1 VWRSSNVRV
10 ADTIA
15 ALCVA
20 LLGATAIA
28 LARQLPYEA
37 EYGPGPG
44 FLPFWLGVTLVVLS
58 TFLLREARA
67 ARTGEDTSAHNEDDA
82 RTGFLQFAP
91 GALAPWLIFF
101 VSTVA
106 VSVFF
111 EQLGFGLSIGLF
123 MFVTM
128 RWVARQSWLSTIIF
142 ALATPVV
149 LYLGFVR
156 ILMVPLPLQ
165 PAGF

>member
-1 VWRSSNVRV
+1 VRV

-20 LLGATAIA
+20 LLGATVIA

-44 FLPFWLGVTLVVLS
+44 FLPFWLGVALVVLS
-58 TFLLREARA
+58 VFLLREARA
-67 ARTGEDTSAHNEDDA
+67 TRTSNEGDVQS
-82 RTGFLQFAP
+82 GFAQFAP
-91 GALAPWLIFF
+91 GALRPWLIFF
-101 VSTVA
+101 ASTLA
-106 VSVFF
+106 VSLFF
-111 EQLGFGLSIGLF
+111 EQLGFGLAIGLF

-128 RWVARQSWLSTIIF
+128 RWVARQSWRSTILF
-142 ALATPVV
+142 ALLTPTV

>member
-1 VWRSSNVRV
+1 MRV
-10 ADTIA
+10 ADTIG

-44 FLPFWLGVTLVVLS
+44 FLPFWLGLSLVVLS
-58 TFLLREARA
+58 VFLLREARA
-67 ARTGEDTSAHNEDDA
+67 GRTVEDTAPDNEGDA
-82 RTGFLQFAP
+82 QTRFFQFGP
-91 GALAPWLIFF
+91 GALTPWLIFF
-101 VSTVA
+101 VSMLA
-106 VSVFF
+106 VSLFF
-111 EQLGFGLSIGLF
+111 EQLGFALSIGLF
-123 MFVTM
+123 MLVTM
-128 RWVARQSWLSTIIF
+128 RWVARRSWLSTIVF
-142 ALATPVV
+142 ALVTPIV

-156 ILMVPLPLQ
+156 ILMVPLPLE

>member
-1 VWRSSNVRV
+1 MRV

-20 LLGATAIA
+20 LLGATAIG

-44 FLPFWLGVTLVVLS
+44 FLPFWLGLTLVVLS
-58 TFLLREARA
+58 VFLLREARA
-67 ARTGEDTSAHNEDDA
+67 GRTVEDTSPDDEGDA

-91 GALAPWLIFF
+91 GALTPWLIFF
-101 VSTVA
+101 VSMLA
-106 VSVFF
+106 VSLFF
-111 EQLGFGLSIGLF
+111 QQLGFALSIGLF

-128 RWVARQSWLSTIIF
+128 RWVARRSWLSTIVF
-142 ALATPVV
+142 ALVTPVV

-156 ILMVPLPLQ
+156 ILRVALPLE

>member
-1 VWRSSNVRV
+1 MRV

-28 LARQLPYEA
+28 LSRQLPYEA

-58 TFLLREARA
+58 VFLLREARA
-67 ARTGEDTSAHNEDDA
+67 ARTIEDTSPDTEGDTQSGFA
-82 RTGFLQFAP
+82 RFAP
-91 GALAPWLIFF
+91 GALTPWLVFF

-111 EQLGFGLSIGLF
+111 EQLGFGLSVGLF

-128 RWVARQSWLSTIIF
+128 RWVAGRSWLSTIIF
-142 ALATPVV
+142 ALVTPIV

>member
-1 VWRSSNVRV
+1 VRV
-10 ADTIA
+10 ADAVA

-20 LLGATAIA
+20 LIGATTIA

-37 EYGPGPG
+37 EYGPGAG
-44 FLPFWLGVTLVVLS
+44 FLPFWLGVVLLVLAV
-58 TFLLREARA
+58 FLLR
-67 ARTGEDTSAHNEDDA
+67 DA
-82 RTGFLQFAP
+82 RIERAHGGGAEGPGADPPAAFARFAP
-91 GALAPWLIFF
+91 GAFVPWLVFF

-106 VSVFF
+106 VSLLFDR
-111 EQLGFGLSIGLF
+111 LGFALSVALF
-123 MFVTM
+123 MLLTM
-128 RWVARQSWLSTIIF
+128 RWVAHMPWPSTVAF

-149 LYLGFVR
+149 LYLLFVR